1 MRTPERVGRVP
12 SSIRLSDLPN
22 RSGVQLHL
30 DVIWAER
37 MLHPLLATVHRAA
50 AFSPRGWRYAR
61 AARRAL

>member
-50 AFSPRGWRYAR
+50 AFSRMDGDMP
-61 AARRAL
+61 ARRAVR